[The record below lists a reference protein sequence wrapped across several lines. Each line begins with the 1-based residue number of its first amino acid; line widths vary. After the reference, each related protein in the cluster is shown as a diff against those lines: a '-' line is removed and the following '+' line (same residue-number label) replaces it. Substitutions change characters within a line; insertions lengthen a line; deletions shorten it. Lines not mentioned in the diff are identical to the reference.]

1 MLSPSS
7 TNPEVTKKGDFIF
20 RTCFT
25 DQQQGYACAKFAFE
39 NLEAR
44 RAAILYPGDNDYSV
58 GLAND
63 FTAAFGR
70 LGGEVV
76 LSQGWGKDQQDFSV
90 ELDRAKQQE
99 PDVLFVPC
107 YYDDSGQ
114 LASQAR
120 KRGLDIPIVGG
131 DGWDSPDVDDIG
143 KEATNNCFFANH
155 YSKADESPIV
165 QSSVKSYEK
174 RWGEAPSAM
183 AATAYDG
190 VRILVQA
197 IRSVSDPRDRLA
209 VRDALAATSGF
220 EGVTGTITID
230 EDRNATKSA
239 VILELRDGEQTFV
252 DTVQPDV
259 P

>member
-70 LGGEVV
+70 LGGEIV
-76 LSQGWGKDQQDFSV
+76 LSQGGQGQQDFSV
-90 ELDRAKQQE
+90 GGPGQAAG

-120 KRGLDIPIVGG
+120 KRGIDIPIVG
-131 DGWDSPDVDDIG
+131 DGWTTRRRRHWQG
-143 KEATNNCFFANH
+143 GHE
-155 YSKADESPIV
+155 
-165 QSSVKSYEK
+165 
-174 RWGEAPSAM
+174 
-183 AATAYDG
+183 
-190 VRILVQA
+190 
-197 IRSVSDPRDRLA
+197 
-209 VRDALAATSGF
+209 
-220 EGVTGTITID
+220 
-230 EDRNATKSA
+230 
-239 VILELRDGEQTFV
+239 
-252 DTVQPDV
+252 
-259 P
+259 